1 MYIYIYINIYAYR
14 YIYIYRFMI
23 YILACTL
30 HLRGI
35 SPSSRVSC
43 ACDALRLILLF
54 YVLNLWRLT
63 VSSRLSIPSRCK
75 WIHNATQCTLL
86 YSGAGRPCRGAAWI
100 TEKYQ
105 GRWEICPIWWKH
117 GEDNGNHNWWLGSWF
132 PASSPPM
139 HLFLPH
145 HFAGIP
151 QCSTVLWQNFLG
163 SALPRTSGLTPLGA
177 NRSQSSD
184 ALEAP
189 FLYKFGEID
198 V

>member
-1 MYIYIYINIYAYR
+1 MALFTAFIPSLVTICGLRAR
-14 YIYIYRFMI
+14 HRTTWGSLTAGMI

-86 YSGAGRPCRGAAWI
+86 YSGAGRPCRGAA
-100 TEKYQ
+100 
-105 GRWEICPIWWKH
+105 
-117 GEDNGNHNWWLGSWF
+117 
-132 PASSPPM
+132 
-139 HLFLPH
+139 
-145 HFAGIP
+145 
-151 QCSTVLWQNFLG
+151 
-163 SALPRTSGLTPLGA
+163 
-177 NRSQSSD
+177 
-184 ALEAP
+184 
-189 FLYKFGEID
+189 
-198 V
+198 

>member
-1 MYIYIYINIYAYR
+1 MYKYIYIYVYICIYMYIYICIYEYVYICIYIYVYICIYIYKYICISI

-86 YSGAGRPCRGAAWI
+86 YSGAGRPCRGAA
-100 TEKYQ
+100 
-105 GRWEICPIWWKH
+105 
-117 GEDNGNHNWWLGSWF
+117 
-132 PASSPPM
+132 
-139 HLFLPH
+139 
-145 HFAGIP
+145 
-151 QCSTVLWQNFLG
+151 
-163 SALPRTSGLTPLGA
+163 
-177 NRSQSSD
+177 
-184 ALEAP
+184 
-189 FLYKFGEID
+189 
-198 V
+198 